1 MQRQDTQIDFTGQDI
16 YVALDTGNK
25 SWKTCIMTEH
35 LEHGTFTQPPQPNV
49 LINYLHRNFP
59 GARYHCVYEAGYQGY
74 WIHRHLVQSGI
85 DNLMVNPADVPTTH
99 KEQRRKTNRV
109 DARKLCRSLR
119 NGELAGIYVP
129 PAPACE
135 DRSLVRNRSGFVN
148 KQTRCKNQIKALLAF
163 YGTTLPEELVRTH
176 WSRSYITW
184 LQQLPFQQASGKEA
198 FHALMDEL
206 LFQRQM
212 IARLTKHIRTLA
224 LTDPYRASVRSLQS
238 LAGLST
244 LSAMTFLTEVIDIRR
259 FRTLDHLA
267 SYCGIVPDEH
277 STGEEQTLT
286 GITHRRNPF
295 LRAVLIECAWIAA
308 RKDPDLLLA
317 FNKLSARMPKNKA
330 IIRIARKLLNRIRF
344 VLKTQTPCES
354 SSPRGPHAPGGALL
368 TRSMA

>member
-1 MQRQDTQIDFTGQDI
+1 MQSQGTQIDFTGQHI

-25 SWKTCIMTEH
+25 SWKTCIMTQH
-35 LEHGTFTQPPQPNV
+35 LEHATFTQPPDPKV
-49 LINYLHRNFP
+49 LVNYLHRNFP

-74 WIHRHLVQSGI
+74 WIHRALVHSGV
-85 DNLMVNPADVPTTH
+85 DNLMVNAADVPTMH
-99 KEQRRKTNRV
+99 KEQRRKSNGV

-119 NGELAGIYVP
+119 NGELTGIYVP
-129 PAPACE
+129 SAAACE
-135 DRSLVRNRSGFVN
+135 DRSLLRNRFGFVK

-163 YGTTLPEELVRTH
+163 YGTTIPEELLRSH

-184 LQQLPFQQASGKEA
+184 LQQIPFQQPSGQEA
-198 FHALMDEL
+198 FHALIDEL

-212 IARLTKHIRTLA
+212 IARLTREIRTLA

-238 LAGLST
+238 IAGIST
-244 LSAMTFLTEVIDIRR
+244 LSAMTFLTELFDIHR

-295 LRAVLIECAWIAA
+295 LRDVLIECAWIAA
-308 RKDPDLLLA
+308 RKDPQLLLA
-317 FNKLSARMPKNKA
+317 FNKLSARVPKNKA
-330 IIRIARKLLNRIRF
+330 IIRIARKLLNRVRF
-344 VLKTQTPCES
+344 VLVNQTLYES
-354 SSPRGPHAPGGALL
+354 SSPHGSRLPGEPCSRAH
-368 TRSMA
+368 